1 MRRLGRF
8 FGRTNK
14 DVLIDLIDL
23 WIEHN
28 IEMFP
33 ADEIEAIRELLE
45 LRKAR
50 HTISNRKP
58 Q

>member
-8 FGRTNK
+8 FGRTSK

-23 WIEHN
+23 WVEHN

-45 LRKAR
+45 LRKAG
-50 HTISNRKP
+50 HTISNRNP